1 MVKYIGYVCIR
12 GKCMAVKKQTY
23 NISKIVLISIFLN
36 LIQVVFIAL
45 FIYYKNKNPYMIEGN
60 FIIYVIAI
68 SIGINS
74 IITGM
79 ILYSL
84 LFKKGSNNLIDTIK
98 YLEEFNKTLRTQRH
112 DYLNHIQVIYSLM
125 ELEEYDE
132 ARKYMEPVYKDIVR
146 ISKAL
151 KTSKPAVNALLQ
163 AKLQMAEKNE
173 IEMDLEIKSDL
184 KHLSMK
190 PWDFCRVI
198 GNVIDNAI
206 FALKLK
212 PDNRYMIVEFAED
225 LKNIKINISNNGES
239 IPKEIIDNIFKEGFT
254 TKGDKGDGM
263 GLAIV
268 KEIVESF
275 YGTVAV
281 ISDEQRTSF
290 EIVIPKNTYKA
301 SSKNK

>member
-1 MVKYIGYVCIR
+1 
-12 GKCMAVKKQTY
+12 
-23 NISKIVLISIFLN
+23 
-36 LIQVVFIAL
+36 
-45 FIYYKNKNPYMIEGN
+45 MIEGN

-74 IITGM
+74 IITG
-79 ILYSL
+79 IIFYNL

-98 YLEEFNKTLRTQRH
+98 YLEAFNKTLRTQRH

-125 ELEEYDE
+125 ELEEFDE
-132 ARKYMEPVYKDIVR
+132 ARNYIEPVYKDIVR

-173 IEMDLEIKSDL
+173 IEMELEIKSDL
-184 KHLSMK
+184 KHLNME
-190 PWDFCRVI
+190 PWEFCRVI
-198 GNVIDNAI
+198 GNIIDNAI

-212 PDNRYMIVEFAED
+212 PDNRYMLVEFAED
-225 LKNIKINISNNGES
+225 LQNIKINISNNGYS

-268 KEIVESF
+268 KEIVETF

-290 EIVIPKNTYKA
+290 EIVIPKKTINDIWDLKVY
-301 SSKNK
+301 SLEVLCS

>member
-1 MVKYIGYVCIR
+1 MKT
-12 GKCMAVKKQTY
+12 KKKSF

-36 LIQVVFIAL
+36 LIQVVLISL
-45 FIYYKNKNPYMIEGN
+45 FIYWKYKNQYIVEGN
-60 FIIYVIAI
+60 FIINVIAI

-74 IITGM
+74 VITG
-79 ILYSL
+79 IIFYNL
-84 LFKKGSNNLIDTIK
+84 LFKKGSSNLIDTIK
-98 YLEEFNKTLRTQRH
+98 YLEGLNKTLRGQRH

-125 ELEEYDE
+125 ELEEFDE
-132 ARKYMEPVYKDIVR
+132 ARKYIEPVYKDIMRV
-146 ISKAL
+146 SKAL

-173 IEMDLEIKSDL
+173 IEMELEIKSDL
-184 KHLSMK
+184 KSLNME

-198 GNVIDNAI
+198 GNIIDNAI

-212 PDNRYMIVEFAED
+212 PNNRYIFVEFSED
-225 LKNIKINISNNGES
+225 LESIRINISNNGDS

-275 YGTVAV
+275 SGKIEV
-281 ISDEQRTSF
+281 S
-290 EIVIPKNTYKA
+290 
-301 SSKNK
+301 SSKERTYFEVILPKKL

>member
-1 MVKYIGYVCIR
+1 MI
-12 GKCMAVKKQTY
+12 VKKQEY
-23 NISKIVLISIFLN
+23 NISKIVLLSIFLN
-36 LIQVVFIAL
+36 LIEVVFITL

-74 IITGM
+74 IITG
-79 ILYSL
+79 IIFYNL

-98 YLEEFNKTLRTQRH
+98 DLESFNKTLRTQRH

-125 ELEEYDE
+125 ELEEFDE
-132 ARKYMEPVYKDIVR
+132 ARNYMEPVYKDIVR

-173 IEMDLEIKSDL
+173 IEMELEIKSDL
-184 KHLSMK
+184 KHLNME
-190 PWDFCRVI
+190 PWEFCRVI
-198 GNVIDNAI
+198 GNIIDNAI

-212 PDNRYMIVEFAED
+212 PDNRYMLVEFAED
-225 LKNIKINISNNGES
+225 VQNIKINISNNGYT
-239 IPKEIIDNIFKEGFT
+239 IPKEIIDNIFEEGFT
-254 TKGDKGDGM
+254 TKGNKGEGM

-268 KEIVESF
+268 KEIVETF
-275 YGTVAV
+275 HGTVAV
-281 ISDEQRTSF
+281 TSDEKRTSF
-290 EIVIPKNTYKA
+290 EIVIPKKDW
-301 SSKNK
+301 

>member
-1 MVKYIGYVCIR
+1 
-12 GKCMAVKKQTY
+12 MALKRQTFKL
-23 NISKIVLISIFLN
+23 SKIVLISIFLS
-36 LIQVVFIAL
+36 LIQVIFITL
-45 FIYYKNKNPYMIEGN
+45 FIYYKNKNPNMIEGN

-74 IITGM
+74 IITGI
-79 ILYSL
+79 ILYRL
-84 LFKKGSNNLIDTIK
+84 LFKKGSSNLIDTIK
-98 YLEEFNKTLRTQRH
+98 YLEGFNKTLRTQRH
-112 DYLNHIQVIYSLM
+112 DYLNHIQIIYSLM

-132 ARKYMEPVYKDIVR
+132 ARKYIEPVYKDIVR

-173 IEMDLEIKSDL
+173 IEMELEIKTDL
-184 KHLSMK
+184 QHLNME

-198 GNVIDNAI
+198 GNIIDNAI

-212 PDNRYMIVEFAED
+212 PDNRYILVEFAED
-225 LKNIKINISNNGES
+225 LQDIKINISNNGYRITE
-239 IPKEIIDNIFKEGFT
+239 EIIENIFKEGFT

-268 KEIVESF
+268 KEIVEEF
-275 YGTVAV
+275 YGTVKV
-281 ISDEQRTSF
+281 ISNEQRTTF
-290 EIVIPKNTYKA
+290 EIVLPKNM
-301 SSKNK
+301 NK

>member
-1 MVKYIGYVCIR
+1 MT
-12 GKCMAVKKQTY
+12 VKKQDS

-36 LIQVVFIAL
+36 LIQVVFITL

-60 FIIYVIAI
+60 FIIYVVAL

-74 IITGM
+74 IITG
-79 ILYSL
+79 IIFYNL
-84 LFKKGSNNLIDTIK
+84 LFKKGSNNLIYTIK
-98 YLEEFNKTLRTQRH
+98 NLEGFNKTLRTQRH

-125 ELEEYDE
+125 EFEEYEE
-132 ARKYMEPVYKDIVR
+132 ARNYIEPVYKDIVR
-146 ISKAL
+146 VSKAL

-173 IEMDLEIKSDL
+173 IDMELEIKSDL
-184 KHLSMK
+184 KHLNMET
-190 PWDFCRVI
+190 WEFCRVV
-198 GNVIDNAI
+198 GNIIDNAI

-212 PDNRYMIVEFAED
+212 DNNRYMLVEFTED
-225 LKNIKINISNNGES
+225 LQNIKINISNNGDS
-239 IPKEIIDNIFKEGFT
+239 IPKEIIDNIFKEGFS

-268 KEIVESF
+268 KEIVETF

-281 ISDEQRTSF
+281 TSDEKKTLF
-290 EIVIPKNTYKA
+290 EIVLPKKDL
-301 SSKNK
+301 

>member
-1 MVKYIGYVCIR
+1 MI
-12 GKCMAVKKQTY
+12 VKKQEY
-23 NISKIVLISIFLN
+23 NISKIVLISIFIN
-36 LIQVVFIAL
+36 LIQVVFITL
-45 FIYYKNKNPYMIEGN
+45 FIYYKNKNPYMLEGN
-60 FIIYVIAI
+60 FIIYVVAI

-79 ILYSL
+79 IFYNS

-125 ELEEYDE
+125 ELEEFDE
-132 ARKYMEPVYKDIVR
+132 ARNYIEPVYKDIVR
-146 ISKAL
+146 VSKAL

-173 IEMDLEIKSDL
+173 IEMELEIKSDL
-184 KHLSMK
+184 KLLNME
-190 PWDFCRVI
+190 PWEFCRVV
-198 GNVIDNAI
+198 GNIIDNAI

-212 PDNRYMIVEFAED
+212 PNNRYIIVEFAED
-225 LKNIKINISNNGES
+225 IQNIKINISNNGYN

-268 KEIVESF
+268 KEIVETFS
-275 YGTVAV
+275 GTIAV
-281 ISDEQRTSF
+281 TSNEERTSF
-290 EIVIPKNTYKA
+290 EIIIPKKDH
-301 SSKNK
+301 

>member
-1 MVKYIGYVCIR
+1 MI
-12 GKCMAVKKQTY
+12 VKKQEY
-23 NISKIVLISIFLN
+23 NISKIVLLSIFLN
-36 LIQVVFIAL
+36 LIEVVFITL

-74 IITGM
+74 IITG
-79 ILYSL
+79 IIFYNL

-98 YLEEFNKTLRTQRH
+98 DLESFNKTLRTQRH

-125 ELEEYDE
+125 ELEEFDE
-132 ARKYMEPVYKDIVR
+132 ARNYMEPVYKDIVR

-173 IEMDLEIKSDL
+173 IEMELEIKSDL
-184 KHLSMK
+184 KHLNME
-190 PWDFCRVI
+190 PWEFCRVI
-198 GNVIDNAI
+198 GNIIDNAI

-212 PDNRYMIVEFAED
+212 PHNRYMLVEFAED
-225 LKNIKINISNNGES
+225 VQNIKINISNNGYT
-239 IPKEIIDNIFKEGFT
+239 IPKEIIDNIFEEGFT
-254 TKGDKGDGM
+254 TKGNKGEGM

-268 KEIVESF
+268 KEIVETF
-275 YGTVAV
+275 HGTVAV
-281 ISDEQRTSF
+281 TSDEKRTSF
-290 EIVIPKNTYKA
+290 EIVIPKKD
-301 SSKNK
+301 

>member
-1 MVKYIGYVCIR
+1 MTIKR
-12 GKCMAVKKQTY
+12 QAY

-36 LIQVVFIAL
+36 LIQVVFITL
-45 FIYYKNKNPYMIEGN
+45 FIYYKNKNPYMLEGN
-60 FIIYVIAI
+60 FIIYVVAI

-74 IITGM
+74 IITG
-79 ILYSL
+79 IIFYNL

-98 YLEEFNKTLRTQRH
+98 DLESFNKTLRTQRH

-125 ELEEYDE
+125 EFEEYEE
-132 ARKYMEPVYKDIVR
+132 ARNYIEPVYKDIVR
-146 ISKAL
+146 VSKAL

-173 IEMDLEIKSDL
+173 IDMELEIKSDL
-184 KHLSMK
+184 KHLNME
-190 PWDFCRVI
+190 PWEFCRVV
-198 GNVIDNAI
+198 GNIIDNAI

-212 PDNRYMIVEFAED
+212 DNNRYMFVEFTED
-225 LKNIKINISNNGES
+225 LQNIKINISNNGN
-239 IPKEIIDNIFKEGFT
+239 IITKEIIDNIFKEGFS

-268 KEIVESF
+268 KEIVETF

-281 ISDEQRTSF
+281 KSDEQKTSF
-290 EIVIPKNTYKA
+290 EIVLPKA
-301 SSKNK
+301 R